1 MRKEPSAARVVRRAC
16 GVIVAL
22 SATALLAPIVQA
34 QSDRSRSD
42 GGTPASRDF
51 GGTWDR
57 APAARPAGATPQPAP
72 AETGVSP
79 ALSGSGVPGAQPSNG
94 AGPAPAP
101 APPLKPEFLG
111 EYNARQKMMQDA
123 TARGEPI
130 ANEDTHCLPQGMP
143 EMMLAIFPMEVLQ
156 TQGQLTIIQE
166 AFNQVRRI
174 YIGGEPVPV
183 EDAEPGFFGHSWAKW
198 EGDTLVVETVGI
210 KESVRLR
217 DVPHSSEMR
226 IHERIR
232 KLDADHFEDEIT
244 IVDPAYL
251 TGPWKVTYTYRRR
264 PSYKMYEYVCED
276 NREFADPVTGEQRM
290 RLAPRSQ

>member
-1 MRKEPSAARVVRRAC
+1 MRKESSAARGVRRVG

-22 SATALLAPIVQA
+22 SATALLAPIAQA

-42 GGTPASRDF
+42 GSTPASRDF

-57 APAARPAGATPQPAP
+57 AAAPRPANSSAQRP

-94 AGPAPAP
+94 APPVQAP

-111 EYNARQKMMQDA
+111 EYTARQRLVQEA

-174 YIGGEPVPV
+174 YIGGAPVPV

-198 EGDTLVVETVGI
+198 EGDTLVVETVGV
-210 KESVRLR
+210 KESVRNR
-217 DVPHSSEMR
+217 DVPHSPEMR

-251 TGPWKVTYTYRRR
+251 TGPWKFTYTYQRR

-290 RLAPRSQ
+290 RIAPRSQ